1 MKKVFLFIATLC
13 LIAGCSASKE
23 KQAMTPVNG
32 EKSPSAIAKFINSEG
47 KDVGTADLT
56 EDENGV
62 KISLKLQ
69 GLTPGE
75 HGIHIHEAG
84 ICEKPTFE
92 SAGAHFNPTHKQHGY
107 ENPKGYHLGDLPNI
121 KVENDGTVDVQFTTK
136 VFSLKTGVEN
146 SLFDSNGSA
155 FIIHADKDD
164 YKTDPSGNSGARIAC
179 GVIEKS

>member
-1 MKKVFLFIATLC
+1 MKKFFLLVATLC
-13 LIAGCSASKE
+13 IMTGCSLTKE
-23 KQAMTPVNG
+23 KSAMTPVNS

-62 KISLKLQ
+62 KISLKLH
-69 GLTPGE
+69 GLPPGE
-75 HGIHIHEAG
+75 HGIHIHEVG
-84 ICEKPTFE
+84 ICEKPSFV

-121 KVENDGTVDVQFTTK
+121 KVEDDGTVDVQFTTK
-136 VFSLKTGVEN
+136 AFSLKTGVEN
-146 SLFDSNGSA
+146 SLFDSNGSS

-179 GVIEKS
+179 GVIEK